1 MDRYDASGNIEA
13 QFEPGSD
20 GRVLRNKLGVRDS
33 AEMDEIELDLLDQL
47 HNSIPDLVREDQRIH
62 ADDIREWHRR
72 WLGNVY
78 AWAGKERSVNLGK
91 AGFQFAAAKQ
101 VGYLMHEFDG
111 GALAEHTPC
120 LGMAGDKLGH
130 AIAVVHIEL
139 ILIHPFREGNG
150 RIARLLAS
158 VMAMQAGYEE
168 LDFTTWDENRQDYF
182 AAIHAGLDNYEPME
196 VMVRRVL
203 SDSR

>member
-1 MDRYDASGNIEA
+1 MVDRYDASGNIEA

-20 GRVLRNKLGVRDS
+20 ERVLRNELGIRDS

-47 HNSIPDLVREDQRIH
+47 HNSIPDLVREDQRIR

-78 AWAGKERSVNLGK
+78 ARAGRERSVNLGK
-91 AGFQFAAAKQ
+91 GGFQFAATKQ

-120 LGMAGDKLGH
+120 AGMAGDTLGH
-130 AIAVVHIEL
+130 AITVAHIEFMFL
-139 ILIHPFREGNG
+139 LYPMGRRGWNAGNQKV
-150 RIARLLAS
+150 S
-158 VMAMQAGYEE
+158 P
-168 LDFTTWDENRQDYF
+168 W
-182 AAIHAGLDNYEPME
+182 
-196 VMVRRVL
+196 
-203 SDSR
+203 S